1 MTEVRSL
8 AGPAERATT
17 RQRWAWLAT
26 IVVLLVGFRLALLE
40 WSFEALFTPG
50 YELFPMGT
58 LGLELLNGM
67 PSLPVFEFHDTH
79 SGGQILSA
87 LLSAV
92 AFKVFGASYWALK
105 LVPVLFSALTI
116 AFLFLFLERWYG
128 LRAAWIGSLLWL
140 FGPAAYIDYSTSNY
154 GNHSE
159 VLAFVALTLFP
170 LWRRFVDGDRS
181 TTTHVLLGLTCG
193 LAVWYS
199 LSSLLLLV
207 LYAALWFVVERD
219 FIRTRGFLAFA
230 LGVIVGM
237 LPLWHV
243 MATYDAPQ
251 AEWME
256 NKFAGED
263 AGLFSSQ
270 TIERLL
276 DYCGRLWFESP
287 TFYAFGPVRGEW
299 LSATYAIAWIV
310 VLVGL
315 LVLSRRVLGRFFAR
329 MTFVTKAPIDAR
341 AAVLIPLL
349 GYPFALAAAYAAS
362 NFKIGNWTDFHWA
375 GYRYCITSFFVMN
388 ILFVIAWRELR
399 VRGWAKSANGLV
411 ALVLTIGV
419 LGNGGHPFSAASRG
433 MGQHHDGF
441 NYVQMGRLFQ
451 LERWRDRPREDV
463 WAAIQKLEPWKRYD
477 VLRGSGYCGALF
489 AGLRGPDGSG
499 KAKTTFVPGS
509 MAKPWVAA
517 KVPRSCAEA
526 VVMGAGMMLAHFHRE
541 DPKRILD
548 SVEKYRGA
556 ERRFFVHG
564 LFVPGDYA
572 GTPEVKRR
580 TAGALRMLKRLKD
593 PEVRTFAVE
602 GLGGFAGFVAWR
614 DIRQEDQFVAQL
626 FEAVKALTPQEQESF
641 VLGFGMSC
649 TRYFSEPT
657 YYDALLT
664 RWIPAGA
671 LPTAFRGIGMVA
683 ERVWRYHARDV
694 AAVATPL
701 ITKYR
706 NDVAH
711 GLAWRDEEARA
722 KKKAGPAAPPAKKN
736 AADAN
741 AGAAKTKGAA
751 DANAGKK
758 KAEPAANTAPGAKD
772 QTSPKDPA
780 ADKSSTPA
788 KVSDAPTP
796 LSDESK

>member
-1 MTEVRSL
+1 MTSL
-8 AGPAERATT
+8 AQPGERASP
-17 RQRWAWLAT
+17 RARWAWLVA
-26 IVVLLVGFRLALLE
+26 IVVALLAFRLVLLE

-87 LLSAV
+87 LLSAA
-92 AFKVFGASYWALK
+92 AFKLFGATYWALK
-105 LVPVLFSALTI
+105 LVPVFFAMLTI
-116 AFLFLFLERWYG
+116 AFLYLFLERWYG
-128 LRAAWIGSLLWL
+128 LRAALIGSALWL
-140 FGPAAYIDYSTSNY
+140 FGPAAYVDYSTANY

-181 TTTHVLLGLTCG
+181 TTTHFLLGLTCG

-207 LYAALWFVVERD
+207 LYAALWFVVERA
-219 FIRTRGFLAFA
+219 FFRTRGFLVFV
-230 LGVIVGM
+230 LGVFVGT

-256 NKFAGED
+256 NKFAAEGT
-263 AGLFSSQ
+263 GLFSAQ
-270 TIERLL
+270 TAERLV
-276 DYCGRLWFESP
+276 DYCSRLWFESP
-287 TFYAFGPVRGEW
+287 TFYAFGPLRGEW
-299 LSATYAIAWIV
+299 LSATYALAWTA
-310 VLVGL
+310 VLIGL
-315 LVLSRRVLGRFFAR
+315 LVLSGRVLGRFFAR
-329 MTFVTKAPIDAR
+329 MTFLSKAPIDSR
-341 AAVLIPLL
+341 PAVLIPLL

-362 NFKIGNWTDFHWA
+362 NFKIGNWPDFFWA

-399 VRGWAKSANGLV
+399 ARGWTKSANGLI
-411 ALVLTIGV
+411 ALVLAIGV
-419 LGNGGHPFSAASRG
+419 LGNAGHPFSAASRG
-433 MGQHHDGF
+433 IGRHHDGF

-451 LERWRDRPREDV
+451 LERWRDRPREEV
-463 WAAIQKLEPWKRYD
+463 WAAIEELEPWKRYD
-477 VLRGSGYCGALF
+477 ILLGTGYCGALF

-499 KAKTTFVPGS
+499 KATTTFVPGS
-509 MAKPWVAA
+509 LAKPWVGA

-526 VVMGAGMMLAHFHRE
+526 VVMGAGMMLAHFHRDE
-541 DPKRILD
+541 PKRIID

-556 ERRFFVHG
+556 ERRFFIHG
-564 LFVPGDYA
+564 LFVTGDYV

-580 TAGALRMLKRLKD
+580 TSGALRMLKRLKD
-593 PEVRTFAVE
+593 PEDRTFVVE
-602 GLGGFAGFVAWR
+602 GLGIFAGFVAWR
-614 DIRQEDQFVAQL
+614 DIRQEDEYVVQL
-626 FEAVKALTPQEQESF
+626 FEEVKRMTPEEQESF

-649 TRYFSEPT
+649 TRYFSDT
-657 YYDALLT
+657 HYYDALLT

-671 LPTAFRGIGMVA
+671 LPTVFRGIGMVA

-694 AAVATPL
+694 AAAATPL

-706 NDVAH
+706 NDVAR
-711 GLAWRDEEARA
+711 GLAWRDEEVRA
-722 KKKAGPAAPPAKKN
+722 KKAAAKENAAKKV
-736 AADAN
+736 
-741 AGAAKTKGAA
+741 
-751 DANAGKK
+751 
-758 KAEPAANTAPGAKD
+758 AKD
-772 QTSPKDPA
+772 PKPPKEPVGDESP
-780 ADKSSTPA
+780 TPS
-788 KVSDAPTP
+788 KVSDTPAP
-796 LSDESK
+796 LSDDSK